1 MAATVSII
9 DDAISKAIGEP
20 FITQNN
26 RTVGG
31 GSINSASV
39 IYSEKH
45 SFFLKTNSLGFAD
58 MFEAEFD
65 GLQELANAKAIRV
78 PKAICTGT
86 TDSQVFL
93 VLENL
98 NMHSGSPQAASILGR
113 HLALLHKTQADQFG
127 WFRDNTI
134 GSTRQVNQYSNN
146 WVDFYREHRLQFQLA
161 LAEENGFGGEL
172 QQLGDRLCE
181 DLARFF
187 KDYKPYPALLHGDLW
202 SGNYAYVNDEP
213 VIFDPATYYGDREAD
228 IAMTELF
235 GGFPAAFYQAYNAEL
250 PLDKGYEQRK
260 NLYNLYHILN
270 HLNLFGSGYYSQ
282 AINMLKGLLP

>member
-1 MAATVSII
+1 MAVTGSII

-20 FITQNN
+20 FVTQNA
-26 RTVGG
+26 RAVGG

-39 IYSEKH
+39 IRSEKH
-45 SFFLKTNSLGFAD
+45 SFFLKANSFGFTD

-65 GLQELANAKAIRV
+65 GLQELANAKSIRV
-78 PKAICTGT
+78 PKPICTGT

-93 VLENL
+93 VLEKL
-98 NMHSGSPQAASILGR
+98 NMGSGSPQAASVLGR
-113 HLALLHKTQADQFG
+113 HLAQLHKTQADQFG
-127 WFRDNTI
+127 WFRNNTI

-146 WVDFYREHRLQFQLA
+146 WLEFYREHRLQFQFL
-161 LAEENGFGGEL
+161 LAEENGYTGEL
-172 QQLGDRLCE
+172 QQLGERLCE
-181 DLARFF
+181 DLERFF
-187 KDYKPYPALLHGDLW
+187 IDYEPYPALLHGDLW
-202 SGNYAYVNDEP
+202 SGNYAFVDNEP

-250 PLDKGYEQRK
+250 PLDKGYAQRK

-282 AINMLKGLLP
+282 AVSMLKGLLV

>member
-20 FITQNN
+20 FITQNT
-26 RTVGG
+26 RAVGG

-39 IYSEKH
+39 IHSEKH

-65 GLQELANAKAIRV
+65 GLQELANVNAIRV

-98 NMHSGSPQAASILGR
+98 NMHSGSPQAASVLGR
-113 HLALLHKTQADQFG
+113 HLAQLHKTQADQFG

-161 LAEENGFGGEL
+161 LAEENGFDGEL

-187 KDYKPYPALLHGDLW
+187 KDYEPYPALLHGDLW

-270 HLNLFGSGYYSQ
+270 HLNLFGSGYYAQ